1 MRAVARGSAV
11 VGFRAEGTSA
21 GRLVGILCLRV
32 MGVKIFCMLES
43 VSTVLLGTSPTCGIV
58 HNNP

>member
-11 VGFRAEGTSA
+11 VELRADGVLA
-21 GRLVGILCLRV
+21 GQLVGDLRLRLV
-32 MGVKIFCMLES
+32 GVKIFCKLES